1 MSSIFLLVI
10 VIINVIQTINLVNDL
25 REVSDS
31 LSKITNS
38 AQYELQNEQ
47 KTTLIF
53 QFYYSLLQS
62 LNRTNKGRNKHE
74 RNNLCYR

>member
-38 AQYELQNEQ
+38 AQYELQNEKRQ
-47 KTTLIF
+47 
-53 QFYYSLLQS
+53 LLFF
-62 LNRTNKGRNKHE
+62 NFTIR
-74 RNNLCYR
+74 CYKV